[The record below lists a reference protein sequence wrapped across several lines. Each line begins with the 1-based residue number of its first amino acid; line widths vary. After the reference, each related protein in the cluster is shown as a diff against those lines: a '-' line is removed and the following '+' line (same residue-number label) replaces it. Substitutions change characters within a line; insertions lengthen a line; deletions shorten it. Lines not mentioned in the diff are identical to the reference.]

1 MSEGGFDID
10 LVLSLITTVIGG
22 ALSAYLA
29 KKMIDAL
36 DTGKKVIVVALLFI
50 SQDADAAKKTYADWQ
65 RKFEARTGKT
75 LEIENNVRFV
85 VID

>member
-10 LVLSLITTVIGG
+10 LILSLVTTVIGG

-36 DTGKKVIVVALLFI
+36 DMGKKVIIVSALFI

-75 LEIENNVRFV
+75 LEIENNVFFV

>member
-10 LVLSLITTVIGG
+10 LILSLVTTVIGG

-36 DTGKKVIVVALLFI
+36 DMGKKVIIVSALFI
-50 SQDADAAKKTYADWQ
+50 S
-65 RKFEARTGKT
+65 
-75 LEIENNVRFV
+75 
-85 VID
+85 